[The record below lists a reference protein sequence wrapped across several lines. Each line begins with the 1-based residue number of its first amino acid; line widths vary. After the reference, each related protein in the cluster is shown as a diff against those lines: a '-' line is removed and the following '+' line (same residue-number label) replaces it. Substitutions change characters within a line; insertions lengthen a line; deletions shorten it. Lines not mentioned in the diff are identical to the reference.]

1 MEGRNKSI
9 SYYFNQMNK
18 NEKPCKLNFL
28 KSNETNNSLIKTTSK
43 ANLNKSTH
51 KRPITSSLKKQ
62 PTKSKIF
69 EKMREGTL
77 NTYLNNS
84 RNIRP
89 KSKEFNNNSINIS
102 FSRPINNTTE
112 ELSQRTLSKIKV
124 LIIYIECKKYF
135 G

>member
-9 SYYFNQMNK
+9 SYYFTQMNK

-28 KSNETNNSLIKTTSK
+28 KPNESNSSFIKTLNK
-43 ANLNKSTH
+43 GNLNKSNQ
-51 KRPITSSLKKQ
+51 KRPITSTLKKQ

-77 NTYLNNS
+77 NTYIDNS
-84 RNIRP
+84 RSIRS
-89 KSKEFNNNSINIS
+89 KSKEFNNNSMNIS

-112 ELSQRTLSKIKV
+112 ELSPRTHCKIKV
-124 LIIYIECKKYF
+124 FINNTER
-135 G
+135 